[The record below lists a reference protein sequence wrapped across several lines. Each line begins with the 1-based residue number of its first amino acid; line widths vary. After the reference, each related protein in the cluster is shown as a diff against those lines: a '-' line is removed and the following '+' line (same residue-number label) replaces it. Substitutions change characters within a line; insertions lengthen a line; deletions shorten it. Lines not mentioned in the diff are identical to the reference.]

1 MIFFCYF
8 VIRYCGVIIGLIDVL
23 STVHVYLKKGLLA
36 IHQKIIW
43 FQTALILRLTMIII
57 VILGQMIP
65 KQVMEKVKA
74 GINPVDTCE
83 VFEQVTI
90 VFNDIP
96 EFLDICTKCDGLQI
110 VSMLNTMFGM
120 FDYLSDKNTIY
131 KVETVK
137 VIRISWICRI
147 LITIMIATRWQ
158 DYLNQESCIHGQTR
172 Q

>member
-1 MIFFCYF
+1 
-8 VIRYCGVIIGLIDVL
+8 
-23 STVHVYLKKGLLA
+23 
-36 IHQKIIW
+36 
-43 FQTALILRLTMIII
+43 MIII

-137 VIRISWICRI
+137 VIRIS
-147 LITIMIATRWQ
+147 
-158 DYLNQESCIHGQTR
+158 
-172 Q
+172 